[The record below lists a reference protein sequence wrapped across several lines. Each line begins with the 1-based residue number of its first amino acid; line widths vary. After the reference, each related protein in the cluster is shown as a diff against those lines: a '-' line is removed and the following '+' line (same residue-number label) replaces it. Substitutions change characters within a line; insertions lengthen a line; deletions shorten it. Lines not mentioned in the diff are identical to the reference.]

1 MQLGAAIGTRAENQQ
16 LVAVA
21 GAAAQEHVESPVTIH
36 IAERNRL
43 RSRVAREVVH
53 SRNKAAVGLLQQQ
66 VVGAVVVPNKHVE
79 TPVAVHIAQRDR
91 HCAFAATRKPR
102 KHNKATVTLL
112 QQQLVGTAVKTAV
125 PDEYIQSPIT
135 VHIA

>member
-1 MQLGAAIGTRAENQQ
+1 MQLGAATRTRTENQQ

-21 GAAAQEHVESPVTIH
+21 ATAAQEHVESPVTIH

-91 HCAFAATRKPR
+91 PCIAATRKPR
-102 KHNKATVTLL
+102 KHHKATVTLL
-112 QQQLVGTAVKTAV
+112 QQQLVGTAGKTAV